1 MSFEGTQRIGITEIK
16 LEYER
21 LLDPLKERFWSS
33 ELTCAPLM
41 VGKKY
46 NTYTFNGKPLRIMYV
61 GRAMNGWET
70 KWNEGTTKELV
81 EQVFSNNFDMKT
93 ISAGIVKDEDGNQV
107 YNYNQSQFWQL
118 CHQLVNLF
126 GIEEY
131 WSDYVAWSN
140 LYKVSPMKS
149 DNPKN
154 EIIKKTIKH
163 CAEILGREISY
174 LRPTHIIFVTDS
186 WWYEP
191 KGIDENAFKDIIGVE
206 VSKEEIKDENE
217 KGSIIVGKGISD
229 NFHFSPKVVIVK
241 RPEGKKG
248 TIKDK
253 AKQIFNA
260 FLELEDA

>member
-1 MSFEGTQRIGITEIK
+1 MVLEGRQRIGITDIK

-33 ELTCAPLM
+33 ELTSAPLM
-41 VGKKY
+41 VGEKY
-46 NTYTFNGKPLRIMYV
+46 NSYMFNEKPLRIMYV

-81 EQVFSNNFDMKT
+81 EQVFSNSMDMKT
-93 ISAGIVKDEDGNQV
+93 ISEGIVKDKCGNQI

-118 CHQLVNLF
+118 CRQLMNLF

-131 WSDYVAWSN
+131 WSDYVAWTN

-149 DNPKN
+149 GNPEN

-163 CAEILGREISY
+163 CANILRREVSY

-191 KGIDENAFKDIIGVE
+191 KGIDENAFKNIIGVE
-206 VSKEEIKDENE
+206 VSNEEINNENKVE
-217 KGSIIVGKGISD
+217 SIIVGKGISE
-229 NFHFSPKVVIVK
+229 NFHFSPKVVIIK

-248 TIKDK
+248 TIKDQ
-253 AKQIFNA
+253 AQQIFNA
-260 FLELEDA
+260 FLELENK